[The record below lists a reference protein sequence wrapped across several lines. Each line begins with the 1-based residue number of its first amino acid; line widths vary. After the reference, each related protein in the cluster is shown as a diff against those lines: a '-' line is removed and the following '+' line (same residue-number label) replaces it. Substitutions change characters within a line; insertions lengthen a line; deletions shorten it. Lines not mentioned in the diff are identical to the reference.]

1 MIQQS
6 HEQIYKH
13 LKIWESL
20 CQRINGTHCERGSN
34 DTQPEW
40 VSDGVMLPR
49 DRSSRSWFNK
59 AESPP
64 RWFMGL
70 CYLYD
75 VTEMA
80 PRSFPLGEVWDFAGV
95 IRSMCAGSSWL
106 TEICSH
112 LRSRTCTNK
121 KDRSPPPPFV
131 KFTLKGPQCGYHH
144 NKRMR
149 EWGVSQF
156 LEHFL
161 IKMKLIQPPSKRI
174 SPNL

>member
-1 MIQQS
+1 MCQQKKKNLHIYWPNVLMIQQS

-13 LKIWESL
+13 LKIWGSL
-20 CQRINGTHCERGSN
+20 CQRINGAHSERGSN

-40 VSDGVMLPR
+40 VSDGAMLPR
-49 DRSSRSWFNK
+49 DWSSQSWFNK

-80 PRSFPLGEVWDFAGV
+80 PQSFPLGEVWDFAGV

-121 KDRSPPPPFV
+121 KDRSPP
-131 KFTLKGPQCGYHH
+131 L
-144 NKRMR
+144 R
-149 EWGVSQF
+149 S
-156 LEHFL
+156 
-161 IKMKLIQPPSKRI
+161 
-174 SPNL
+174 SP